1 MASGADQE
9 DLERKF
15 RDYMQSFAE
24 KGHLACPVCGELA
37 WEYDS
42 SSLATANRIALRCI
56 HHDGLAPNHPPGSK
70 SNGRRPLD
78 RALSHFFARAFQVSN
93 MPRPRKSDV
102 EKAARGTLQKC
113 RMNGRTIPV
122 AKDRL
127 SEEPPVGVPGDA
139 KEAWALAVKNAP
151 EGRLSVV
158 DGPALEQWCRTY
170 ALWRK
175 MAKAVEHGALYDVD
189 EKSGARKLSPEFTA
203 MQALLASLIKLEKE
217 LGFTPVARAHAPA
230 DASPEKDEDFADFTS

>member
-1 MASGADQE
+1 MASGADQK

-78 RALSHFFARAFQVSN
+78 RALSQFFARAFQVLTICRDLKN
-93 MPRPRKSDV
+93 PMLRRP
-102 EKAARGTLQKC
+102 
-113 RMNGRTIPV
+113 P
-122 AKDRL
+122 
-127 SEEPPVGVPGDA
+127 
-139 KEAWALAVKNAP
+139 
-151 EGRLSVV
+151 
-158 DGPALEQWCRTY
+158 
-170 ALWRK
+170 
-175 MAKAVEHGALYDVD
+175 
-189 EKSGARKLSPEFTA
+189 GARCRNA
-203 MQALLASLIKLEKE
+203 A
-217 LGFTPVARAHAPA
+217 
-230 DASPEKDEDFADFTS
+230 